1 MTLAAHNW
9 DRFFL
14 EITNRCDFDCQFCA
28 SGISQRP
35 RGDLDPSLAFSVIDQ
50 LRELGFGETIYFHVL
65 GEPLLHPEV
74 LPIVNHAAEA
84 GLRPVLFTNGGALTK
99 DVIAGV
105 LASKADELLISMQTI
120 TREAYE
126 EVRRT
131 PIGWEEYLGGIQQAV
146 ASAAERPD
154 DGGPAVRVSV
164 GIRRSDPE
172 HPEDLYFTDY
182 ASAEE
187 VREAVA
193 AIFALLPQA
202 DLSGVH
208 QAFAADPPANTG
220 PMPVA
225 DRVRVNIRQIGNW
238 RRMWREEGTDSGSCR
253 WFGEELAVLA
263 NGAITFCHLDYDGRT
278 AVGNVTEDRLAEV
291 VGDPAFV
298 AQSEAFSAGRAVP
311 PACRHCRSVKP
322 SS

>member
-187 VREAVA
+187 VR
-193 AIFALLPQA
+193 
-202 DLSGVH
+202 
-208 QAFAADPPANTG
+208 
-220 PMPVA
+220 VA

>member
-14 EITNRCDFDCQFCA
+14 EITNRCDFDCRFCA
-28 SGISQRP
+28 SGISQRS
-35 RGDLDPSLAFSVIDQ
+35 RSDLDPSLALSVIDQ
-50 LRELGFGETIYFHVL
+50 LRDLDFAETIYFHVL

-84 GLRPVLFTNGGALTK
+84 GLRPVLFTNGGALTRH
-99 DVIAGV
+99 VIAGV

-120 TREAYE
+120 TRKAYE

-131 PIGWEEYLGGIQQAV
+131 PIAWEEYLGGIQQAV
-146 ASAAERPD
+146 ASAAERPF

-164 GIRRSDPE
+164 GIRKPDPE

-182 ASAEE
+182 GSADEA
-187 VREAVA
+187 RAAVA
-193 AIFALLPQA
+193 SIFALLPRA
-202 DLSGVH
+202 DLSGVY
-208 QAFAADPPANTG
+208 QALAADAPANAG

-225 DRVRVNIRQIGNW
+225 DRVQVNIRQIGNW
-238 RRMWREEGTDSGSCR
+238 RRMWRQQASDAGSCR
-253 WFGEELAVLA
+253 WFGEELAVLS

-278 AVGNVTEDRLAEV
+278 TVGNVTEDRLAEV
-291 VGDPAFV
+291 VRDSGFA
-298 AQSEAFSAGRAVP
+298 ALSEAFIAGRAVP
-311 PACRHCRSVKP
+311 PACRYCRGVRQDN
-322 SS
+322 